1 MKLSRKEFK
10 ILQLVDNRDDYSIE
24 ETLYI
29 LGVSWC
35 YGFYGVDG
43 LGGII
48 PFSRF
53 SSAED
58 KLSEL
63 EQLEEVEG
71 KLRDGSIMLFLIFT
85 IVILFGMYKLIF

>member
-10 ILQLVDNRDDYSIE
+10 ILQLVGNRDDYSIE

-43 LGGII
+43 LGGVI

-53 SSAED
+53 SSAEE
-58 KLSEL
+58 KIEEL
-63 EQLEEVEG
+63 EQLEEAEY
-71 KLRDGSIMLFLIFT
+71 KYRDGSIMLFLIFFT
-85 IVILFGMYKLIF
+85 VVLFGVYKLMF

>member
-53 SSAED
+53 ISAED
-58 KLSEL
+58 KLNEL
-63 EQLEEVEG
+63 EQLEEVEY
-71 KLRDGSIMLFLIFT
+71 KYRDGSIMLFLIFLA
-85 IVILFGMYKLIF
+85 VVLFGIYKLI